1 MASAL
6 TARRESETLAGALH
20 ADDTS
25 RALAVYPQLRDPR
38 AEPLRGGLIHRTY
51 AVRDPG
57 GEYVLQRVSPIFS
70 TGIHENI
77 AAVCAHLKARG
88 FPTYELLTSSQGRG
102 YAELADG
109 SRWRLLTRLPG
120 VAFDRCAGGE
130 QARAAGALVARFH
143 AALAD
148 LEHRF
153 RPLGIVLHDP
163 PAHLRA
169 LDEQLA
175 ARPQHRLAGDVG
187 QLAQRIRSVV
197 AEWQSLDALP
207 LRVAHGDL
215 KFNNL
220 LFAGTDATERER
232 PVALIDLDTVS
243 PLPLWA
249 ELGDA
254 WRSWCNRV
262 GEEQGSAAL
271 DLSIFYA
278 SAEGYLGA
286 LSFPMSRAERESL
299 ALGLERISLELAT
312 RFAVDALVES
322 YFGWDPARFPAAGEH
337 NLLRARAQLA
347 LWEQARETR
356 AERMRFIMG

>member
-1 MASAL
+1 M
-6 TARRESETLAGALH
+6 
-20 ADDTS
+20 
-25 RALAVYPQLRDPR
+25 LAVYPQLRDPR
-38 AEPLRGGLIHRTY
+38 VEPLRGGLIHRTFS
-51 AVRDPG
+51 VRDSS

-70 TGIHENI
+70 AGIHENI

-102 YAELADG
+102 YAELDDG
-109 SRWRLLTRLPG
+109 SRWRLLTRIPG
-120 VAFDRCAGGE
+120 VAFDRCAGE
-130 QARAAGALVARFH
+130 AQARAAGALVARFH

-148 LEHRF
+148 LEHTF

-169 LDEQLA
+169 LDAELA
-175 ARPQHRLAGDVG
+175 ARPQHRLARDVAA
-187 QLAQRIRSVV
+187 LARRIHAGA
-197 AEWQSLDALP
+197 AEWESLEGLP

-220 LFAGTDATERER
+220 LFAGPEGADRER

-254 WRSWCNRV
+254 WRSWCNRT
-262 GEEQGSAAL
+262 GEEQGSAQL
-271 DLSIFYA
+271 DLGIFYA
-278 SAEGYLGA
+278 SAEGYLSA
-286 LSFPMSRAERESL
+286 LSFPMSSAERKSL

-312 RFAVDALVES
+312 RFAADALVES
-322 YFGWDPARFPAAGEH
+322 SFGWDAARFPAAGEH

-356 AERMRFIMG
+356 AERMRFVMG

>member
-1 MASAL
+1 M
-6 TARRESETLAGALH
+6 
-20 ADDTS
+20 
-25 RALAVYPQLRDPR
+25 
-38 AEPLRGGLIHRTY
+38 EPLRGGLIHRSY
-51 AVRDPG
+51 SVRDPG

-70 TGIHENI
+70 PGIHENI
-77 AAVCAHLKARG
+77 AAVCAHLRERG
-88 FPTYELLTSSQGRG
+88 FPTYDLLTSAQGRG
-102 YAELADG
+102 YAELDDG
-109 SRWRLLTRLPG
+109 SRWRVLTRIPG

-130 QARAAGALVARFH
+130 QARAAGAMVARFH
-143 AALAD
+143 GALAD
-148 LEHRF
+148 LAHAF

-169 LDEQLA
+169 LDAQLS
-175 ARPQHRLAGDVG
+175 ARPQHRLARDVG
-187 QLAQRIRSVV
+187 QLAQRIHAIA
-197 AEWQSLDALP
+197 AEWESLDALP

-220 LFAGTDATERER
+220 LFAGAEGDARER

-271 DLSIFYA
+271 DLAIFYA
-278 SAEGYLGA
+278 SAEGYLSA
-286 LSFPMSRAERESL
+286 LPVPMSRAERASL
-299 ALGLERISLELAT
+299 ALGLERISLELTT
-312 RFAVDALVES
+312 RFAADALAES
-322 YFGWDPARFPAAGEH
+322 YFGWDAARFPAAGEH
-337 NLLRARAQLA
+337 NLMRARAQLA

-356 AERMRFIMG
+356 TERMRFVMG

>member
-1 MASAL
+1 M
-6 TARRESETLAGALH
+6 
-20 ADDTS
+20 
-25 RALAVYPQLRDPR
+25 
-38 AEPLRGGLIHRTY
+38 EPLRGGLIHRSY

-70 TGIHENI
+70 AAIHENI
-77 AAVCAHLKARG
+77 AAVCAHLRARG
-88 FPTYELLTSSQGRG
+88 FPTYELLVSAQGRG
-102 YAELADG
+102 YAELDDG
-109 SRWRLLTRLPG
+109 SHWRLLTRIPG
-120 VAFDRCAGGE
+120 VSFDRCEGGE

-163 PAHLRA
+163 AAHLRA
-169 LDEQLA
+169 LLEQLA
-175 ARPQHRLAGDVG
+175 AHAQHRLARDVG
-187 QLAQRIRSVV
+187 ALAQRIQAIA
-197 AEWQSLDALP
+197 AEWEPLDALP

-220 LFAGTDATERER
+220 LFAGRDGAERAR
-232 PVALIDLDTVS
+232 PLALIDLDTVS

-262 GEEQGSAAL
+262 GEEQGSAEL

-278 SAEGYLGA
+278 SAEGYLSA
-286 LSFPMSRAERESL
+286 PPFPMSAEERASL
-299 ALGLERISLELAT
+299 ALGLERISLELTT
-312 RFAVDALVES
+312 RFAVDALTEN
-322 YFGWDPARFPAAGEH
+322 YFAWDPARFPAAGEH
-337 NLLRARAQLA
+337 NLLRARAQLS
-347 LWEQARETR
+347 LWEQARATR
-356 AERMRFIMG
+356 AERLRFVMG

>member
-1 MASAL
+1 VISA
-6 TARRESETLAGALH
+6 
-20 ADDTS
+20 
-25 RALAVYPQLRDPR
+25 
-38 AEPLRGGLIHRTY
+38 
-51 AVRDPG
+51 
-57 GEYVLQRVSPIFS
+57 
-70 TGIHENI
+70 
-77 AAVCAHLKARG
+77 
-88 FPTYELLTSSQGRG
+88 QGRG
-102 YAELADG
+102 YAELEDG
-109 SRWRLLTRLPG
+109 SRWRLLTRIAG
-120 VAFDRCAGGE
+120 VSFDRCTDPV

-169 LDEQLA
+169 LHGALA
-175 ARPQHRLAGDVG
+175 ARPQHRLAHEVA
-187 QLAQRIRSVV
+187 QLAKRIDASM
-197 AEWQSLDALP
+197 AEWESLDALP

-220 LFAGTDATERER
+220 LFAGGDAAARLR
-232 PVALIDLDTVS
+232 AVALIDFDTVS

-254 WRSWCNRV
+254 WRSWCNRA

-278 SAEGYLGA
+278 SAEGYLDA
-286 LSFPMSRAERESL
+286 APFPMQDAERGSL

-312 RFAVDALVES
+312 RFATDALVES
-322 YFGWDPARFPAAGEH
+322 YFGWDPARFPAPGEH
-337 NLLRARAQLA
+337 NLQRARAQLA
-347 LWEQARETR
+347 LWEQARDTR
-356 AERMRFIMG
+356 SERMRFVMG